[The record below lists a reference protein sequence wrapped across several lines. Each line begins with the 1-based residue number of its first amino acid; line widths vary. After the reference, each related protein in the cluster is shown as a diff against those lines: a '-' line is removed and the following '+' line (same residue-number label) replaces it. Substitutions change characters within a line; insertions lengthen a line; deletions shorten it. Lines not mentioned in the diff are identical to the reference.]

1 MIKIYGMPS
10 CPDCSFVERQA
21 EGRAGYEFIDIGSHV
36 KFLKEFLRLRDG
48 SPVFD
53 DARRHGR
60 AGIPCFVLEDGRVTL
75 VPEEAGLKSRPEG
88 FASGGASGCGSG
100 DGSDSSADL
109 QSANIGSNV
118 HSPADLQSPA
128 LSDLQSDRAV
138 SVGLQSGSSC
148 SLDGKGC

>member
-21 EGRAGYEFIDIGSHV
+21 EGREGYEVIDIGSHV
-36 KFLKEFLRLRDG
+36 RLLKEFLRLRDS

-60 AGIPCFVLEDGRVTL
+60 AGIPCFVLDDGRVTL
-75 VPEEAGLKSRPEG
+75 VPEEAGLKSRDAAPDSS
-88 FASGGASGCGSG
+88 AVLPNLQ
-100 DGSDSSADL
+100 SDSAVSADL
-109 QSANIGSNV
+109 QSADM
-118 HSPADLQSPA
+118 PYY
-128 LSDLQSDRAV
+128 
-138 SVGLQSGSSC
+138 QSGSSC

>member
-21 EGRAGYEFIDIGSHV
+21 EGRVGYKIIDIGSHV
-36 KFLKEFLRLRDG
+36 KFLKEFLRLRDS

-53 DARRHGR
+53 DARRNGR

-75 VPEEAGLKSRPEG
+75 IPEEAGLKSRP
-88 FASGGASGCGSG
+88 
-100 DGSDSSADL
+100 D
-109 QSANIGSNV
+109 
-118 HSPADLQSPA
+118 
-128 LSDLQSDRAV
+128 
-138 SVGLQSGSSC
+138 LQSGSFC